1 MTAAQHGPF
10 YKYLEQA
17 WQAMLSDTETAFQLL
32 DQAQTLVGSS
42 VLRECQLFF
51 HQGWAYIF
59 QGEHLQAL
67 KRLSESLAM
76 AEQIKD
82 PEELWRIH
90 NGLGMAYQGMG
101 QYGEALHHYRQSLA
115 ISQSVA
121 NINGIF
127 ASQLNLALL
136 HYEIDDL
143 VSVEELLNQML
154 GLDTA
159 AITAENLGE
168 AALLQAHLHSRQS
181 RFQDALLGCRAA
193 LEYARHLKFGHLE
206 IQALIAVARCQRL
219 QNRLVEAET
228 TLLVTIDHPEFD
240 KEGVTGLYA
249 YIELAKVLASTGHFS
264 RAVHTLRQG
273 LRREGL
279 PEFSLIQQRALETLA
294 ICLER
299 ARKYRAAH
307 IVLRLTLDL
316 ERKLQQ
322 RDVRRQ
328 IELRQYEA
336 KMEDE
341 RVARQVAQHE
351 NRQLKAAQSRL
362 QLINELARQLASS
375 LRLEDIGQKLYDI
388 VKQRLDVHFV
398 SLALN
403 RPEVDAI
410 EYVIVIDNGTRLPGF
425 SIPYSFEQS
434 RAVQAIRSAKPLLI
448 GDENRQL
455 SSLRVGDNRMVP
467 LSQLFVPLIHN
478 QSVIGMVSLQSSVPE
493 RFGNEELELLGS
505 LAPFIAITL
514 SNALSHQKLYEVN
527 SALSHEKTQI
537 EAAQQRI
544 EYMANHDT
552 LTRLPNRR
560 LLVKV
565 VDERVA
571 LANKTGRAFYLV
583 YIDLDGFKPV
593 NDRHGHRVGDSV
605 LTALAERL
613 SEALRKTDFAA
624 RVGGDEFVIIID
636 DFDNEPAIHAFISR
650 MLSVIE
656 KPVITGNEQV
666 AVSASIGVARYGTHG
681 RDLDTLMHHAD
692 QAMYGI
698 KRSGKGGIAYAEQHP
713 RTLF

>member
-1 MTAAQHGPF
+1 M
-10 YKYLEQA
+10 
-17 WQAMLSDTETAFQLL
+17 SV
-32 DQAQTLVGSS
+32 TL
-42 VLRECQLFF
+42 
-51 HQGWAYIF
+51 Y
-59 QGEHLQAL
+59 
-67 KRLSESLAM
+67 
-76 AEQIKD
+76 
-82 PEELWRIH
+82 
-90 NGLGMAYQGMG
+90 
-101 QYGEALHHYRQSLA
+101 ALHR
-115 ISQSVA
+115 
-121 NINGIF
+121 
-127 ASQLNLALL
+127 
-136 HYEIDDL
+136 
-143 VSVEELLNQML
+143 
-154 GLDTA
+154 
-159 AITAENLGE
+159 
-168 AALLQAHLHSRQS
+168 
-181 RFQDALLGCRAA
+181 
-193 LEYARHLKFGHLE
+193 LE

-249 YIELAKVLASTGHFS
+249 YIELAKVLASTGQFS

-294 ICLER
+294 VCLER
-299 ARKYRAAH
+299 AKKYRAAH
-307 IVLRLTLDL
+307 IVLRLALDL

-341 RVARQVAQHE
+341 RLARQIAQHE

-375 LRLEDIGQKLYDI
+375 LRMDDIGQKLYDI
-388 VKQRLDVHFV
+388 VRQRLDVHFV

-403 RPEVDAI
+403 RPDVEAI
-410 EYVIVIDNGTRLPGF
+410 EYVMVIDDGVRLPGF
-425 SIPYSFEQS
+425 SIPYSFDQS
-434 RAVQAIRSAKPLLI
+434 RAVQAIRSGEPLMI
-448 GDENRQL
+448 SGEKHSL
-455 SSLRVGDNRMVP
+455 SSFRLGDNRKLP

-478 QSVIGMVSLQSSVPE
+478 QAVIGMVSLQSSVAE
-493 RFGNEELELLGS
+493 RFGSDELELLSS

-514 SNALSHQKLYEVN
+514 SNALSHQQLYEVN
-527 SALSHEKTQI
+527 TALSHEKTQI

-560 LLVKV
+560 LLVNF
-565 VDERVA
+565 VDERIA
-571 LANKTGRAFYLV
+571 MANESGRAFYLV

-605 LTALAERL
+605 LMALASRL
-613 SEALRKTDFAA
+613 SDALRKTDFAA
-624 RVGGDEFVIIID
+624 RVGGDEFVIIVD

-656 KPVITGNEQV
+656 KPVVSNNEQV
-666 AVSASIGVARYGTHG
+666 AVSASIGVARYGSHG